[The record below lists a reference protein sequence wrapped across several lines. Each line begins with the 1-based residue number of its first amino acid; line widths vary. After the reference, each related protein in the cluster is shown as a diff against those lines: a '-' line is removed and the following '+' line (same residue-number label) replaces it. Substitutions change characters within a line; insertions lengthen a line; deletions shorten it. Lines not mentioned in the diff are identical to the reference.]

1 MAKAIWFDM
10 DGTIYDL
17 YGQENWLE
25 QLRNKD
31 SRVFYTGSPLQ
42 PVERLMQ
49 ALKALKDNGW
59 HIGVI
64 TWAPKGVDR
73 GDPFFEDVVTM
84 KQGWLAKHYPD
95 LFPDLLQSFYCIPYG
110 EDKSLTAYHHWEAR
124 KEVIENQI
132 LVDDNMLVRQ
142 MWVDDNWTDF
152 TAIDATEDFLQ
163 KLEGLVM

>member
-25 QLRNKD
+25 KVRNKD

-64 TWAPKGVDR
+64 TWAPKGVDS
-73 GDPFFEDVVTM
+73 GDPFFEDVAMM
-84 KQGWLAKHYPD
+84 KQGWLAKYY
-95 LFPDLLQSFYCIPYG
+95 PDLLQNFYCIPYG
-110 EDKSLTAYHHWEAR
+110 EDKSLTAYHHWENR

-132 LVDDNMLVRQ
+132 LVDDNLLVRQ
-142 MWVDDNWTDF
+142 MWLDNWVDF